1 MGLKPHVEGTATIH
15 SPGPAFFA
23 AFARRIETGLLAH
36 AAERRNRYLMTRQ
49 EADGLAFR
57 AVNGWSAF
65 NVGLNE
71 VDLSS
76 PSAGVVKYRI
86 GYPRWAGYVVGM
98 GAVIGGLLIATFF
111 LIDIRAYIASHQF
124 SRIPGL
130 SLDQNL
136 AVAWGLALFFGFV
149 WSWILVV
156 LHKGPLRGLMHMLI
170 TEVDAAA
177 KA

>member
-1 MGLKPHVEGTATIH
+1 MSLKPHVEGTATIH

-23 AFARRIETGLLAH
+23 AFARRIEAGLLAH
-36 AAERRNRYLMTRQ
+36 AAERRNRYLVTRQ
-49 EADGLAFR
+49 GADGLVFR
-57 AVNGWSAF
+57 AVNGWTAF

-86 GYPRWAGYVVGM
+86 GYPRWAGYVIGA
-98 GAVIGGLLIATFF
+98 GAVLAVLGLVTFL
-111 LIDIRAYIASHQF
+111 LIDIRSYIAAHQF

-130 SLDQNL
+130 SLDQNV
-136 AVAWGLALFFGFV
+136 AVAWGFWLFFGFLWPWV
-149 WSWILVV
+149 LIV

-170 TEVDAAA
+170 AEVDAAA